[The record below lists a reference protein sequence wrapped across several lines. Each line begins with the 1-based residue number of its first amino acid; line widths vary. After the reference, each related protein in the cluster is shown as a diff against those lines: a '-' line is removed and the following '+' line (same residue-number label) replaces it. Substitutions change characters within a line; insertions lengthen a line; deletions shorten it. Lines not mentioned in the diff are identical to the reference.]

1 VEFCINRNENSTT
14 HTRNPYATCGAETV
28 NTKYPKEHW
37 IQVFTDCSYIADR
50 VTTGAG
56 VFSDLSFYAPAGH
69 MWLELGGEVEAILSA
84 LSQTKCLR
92 DNFKHAGITRV

>member
-1 VEFCINRNENSTT
+1 MT
-14 HTRNPYATCGAETV
+14 
-28 NTKYPKEHW
+28 
-37 IQVFTDCSYIADR
+37 DR

-56 VFSDLSFYAPAGH
+56 VFSDLSFYAPVGH

-92 DNFKHAGITRV
+92 DKLTHAGITTV